1 MNTHSSVHTNT
12 HSLLLK
18 TEQML
23 MCVSG
28 GQALETPERRS
39 ETWIHTHL
47 STLTHTHCYWR
58 LNRCWCVSV
67 EDKRYTWETI
77 KSDLP
82 LNVLISRRRWEMIRN
97 MNTHSSV
104 HTNTHSL
111 LLKTEQMLMCVS
123 GGQALETPE
132 RRSETWIHTHL
143 STLTHTHCYWRL
155 NRCWC
160 VSVED
165 KRYTWETIK
174 SDLPLNVL
182 ISRRRWETIR
192 NMNTHSSVHT
202 NTHSLLLKTEQ
213 MLMCVSGGQ
222 ALHLRDDQIR
232 SSSERIDQ
240 QETLR
245 DNQKHEYTLICP
257 H

>member
-1 MNTHSSVHTNT
+1 MCQWRTSV
-12 HSLLLK
+12 
-18 TEQML
+18 
-23 MCVSG
+23 
-28 GQALETPERRS
+28 TPERRSNQIFLWTYWSAGDAERRS

-58 LNRCWCVSV
+58 LNRCWCVSA
-67 EDKRYTWETI
+67 EDKRYTWET
-77 KSDLP
+77 
-82 LNVLISRRRWEMIRN
+82 IRN

-165 KRYTWETIK
+165 KRYTWETI
-174 SDLPLNVL
+174 
-182 ISRRRWETIR
+182 R

-202 NTHSLLLKTEQ
+202 NTHSQPL
-213 MLMCVSGGQ
+213 VSESNKRL
-222 ALHLRDDQIR
+222 A
-232 SSSERIDQ
+232 SSFI
-240 QETLR
+240 T
-245 DNQKHEYTLICP
+245 T
-257 H
+257 